1 MNNAQAPNNKTDSL
15 ARYTSMCACVRVR
28 VSVCVQKVFSEEGSK
43 LGPFDHGFRAWFL

>member
-15 ARYTSMCACVRVR
+15 ARYTSMCVCVGEGAC
-28 VSVCVQKVFSEEGSK
+28 VCVQKVFSEEGSK